1 MEISWEPIDI
11 PAKVYDYEV
20 GFSSTAGS
28 AAPDIMAFQSSQQ
41 HAHHRVMHGNIP
53 DATLFYIII
62 KTISKSNVEGLTV
75 SLMLCIVDGVRVMLF
90 STTFNNVSV
99 ISLWSVYWWRKP
111 EYP

>member
-90 STTFNNVSV
+90 SATFNNVSV
-99 ISLWSVYWWRKP
+99 IIIEAVVVVVVW
-111 EYP
+111 